1 MRDLVVHAWT
11 SVDGF
16 SVDAGT
22 EVMQAMIELDDPAG
36 EDDFSRTLA
45 AAGTH
50 IMGRVSYLEMA
61 EFWPK
66 SSHVN
71 AAPMNDIPKV
81 VFSRTLRDATWG
93 PASIASGDTAQEVA
107 RLKAEPG
114 GEIIAHGGT
123 QFVRSLAQLG
133 LVDRYRFYVVPFAA
147 GGGVPLW
154 TADGRPGR
162 LELVRSTSWESG
174 ILELEYRPASSDR
187 ASAAA

>member
-11 SVDGF
+11 SLDGF
-16 SVDAGT
+16 SVDEGT
-22 EVMQAMIELDDPAG
+22 EVMRVMNEIDDPAG
-36 EDDFSRTLA
+36 EEHFARILA
-45 AAGTH
+45 GAGTH

-81 VFSRTLRDATWG
+81 VFSRTLRDTPWQ

-114 GEIIAHGGT
+114 NEIIAHGGT
-123 QFVRSLAQLG
+123 QFVRSLARLG
-133 LVDRYRFYVVPFAA
+133 LVDRYRFYVIPFAA
-147 GGGVPLW
+147 GGGVPLFTPDAHPGRLRLAGGIAWASGVLELDYRPW
-154 TADGRPGR
+154 TAD
-162 LELVRSTSWESG
+162 LESV
-174 ILELEYRPASSDR
+174 
-187 ASAAA
+187 